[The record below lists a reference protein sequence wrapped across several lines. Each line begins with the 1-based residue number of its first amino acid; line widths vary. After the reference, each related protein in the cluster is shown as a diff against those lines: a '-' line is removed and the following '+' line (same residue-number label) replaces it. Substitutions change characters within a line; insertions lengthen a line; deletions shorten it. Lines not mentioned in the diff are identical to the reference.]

1 MSLLSGVRL
10 LLVEDDEID
19 ARAFQRML
27 AALNRSVHC
36 DVCTS
41 IQEALKAWYSA
52 SYDLIVADFQV
63 RGQTALELLSLVHQT
78 PMIVVTGAGDEE
90 LAVRLLKAG
99 VSDYVVKDIQGHYLR
114 KLPHTMEQALKQ
126 QRLKTAA
133 EKSRRFALA
142 LADIALAMSS
152 TLDLDRVLERVMT
165 NLSAVV
171 PHDRAWLL
179 LVEGD
184 MLVFQHGSGFNERL
198 WATLNN
204 HRIPHDAVEELHCI
218 LTTRQPLMRSWG
230 SYSTRE
236 SLIGLQESAAFLGVP
251 LIIENEVTGIL
262 TVERLTPNAP
272 FQEDDAER
280 LTAFATHAAL
290 ALHNAHLYRAAQE
303 LATLEERQRL
313 ARDLHDSVTQTL
325 FSAAT
330 ITDAAYRMWQR
341 DPSSIQR
348 ELDDLR
354 ELTQSAL
361 AEMRTLLL
369 ELKPEGLQQTTLTAL
384 IRQLA
389 SALANRAHLDITLQ
403 LSEDVTCP
411 LPVKTALFR
420 ITQEAFNNIV
430 KHAQAANV
438 KVQLEQSKGA
448 LILLIADNGVGFDPN
463 DTSLTSLGLRIMRE
477 RAAAANIDLTIEAA
491 PARGTSIQ
499 AVWWAARDSKSGG
512 RHG

>member
-41 IQEALKAWYSA
+41 IEEALKAWYSA

-63 RGQTALELLSLVHQT
+63 REQTALELLPLVHQT
-78 PMIVVTGAGDEE
+78 PMIIVTGAGDEE

-152 TLDLDRVLERVMT
+152 TLDLDRVLERIMT

-171 PHDRAWLL
+171 PHDRALLL

-184 MLVFQHGSGFNERL
+184 TLVFQHGSGFNERL
-198 WATLNN
+198 WAALNN
-204 HRIPHDAVEELHCI
+204 YRIPHDAVEELHHI
-218 LTTRQPLMRSWG
+218 LTTRQPVMRSWG

-236 SLIGLQESAAFLGVP
+236 ALIGLQESAAFLGVP

-262 TVERLTPNAP
+262 TVERLTPNAA

-313 ARDLHDSVTQTL
+313 ARDLHDSVTQML
-325 FSAAT
+325 FSATT

-369 ELKPEGLQQTTLTAL
+369 ELKPEGLQHTNLAAL

-389 SALANRAHLDITLQ
+389 STLANRAYLDITLQ

-430 KHAQAANV
+430 KHAQAASV

-448 LILLIADNGVGFDPN
+448 LTLLIVDDGVGFDPN
-463 DTSLTSLGLRIMRE
+463 DTGLTSLGLRIMRE
-477 RAAAANIDLTIEAA
+477 RAAAANINLTIEAA

-499 AVWWAARDSKSGG
+499 AVWWAARDPKSGG

>member
-1 MSLLSGVRL
+1 MSLLSGTRL

-19 ARAFQRML
+19 VRAFQRML
-27 AALNRSVHC
+27 AALKDDVRC

-41 IQEALKAWYSA
+41 IADALKAWYSHD
-52 SYDLIVADFQV
+52 YDLIVADFQV
-63 RGQTALELLSLVHQT
+63 QGQTSLELVPLVQHT
-78 PMIVVTGAGDEE
+78 PMIIVTGAGDEE

-99 VSDYVVKDIQGHYLR
+99 VTDYVVKDIQGHYLR
-114 KLPHTMEQALKQ
+114 KLPHTMEQALRQ
-126 QRLKTAA
+126 QRLKLAA

-152 TLDLDRVLERVMT
+152 TLDLNRVLERIMT
-165 NLSAVV
+165 NLSTVV
-171 PHDRAWLL
+171 PHDRALLL

-184 MLVFQHGSGFNERL
+184 TLVFQHGSGFSEQY
-198 WATLNN
+198 WAALNDY
-204 HRIPHDAVEELHCI
+204 RIPHDAVEELYRI
-218 LTTRQPLMRSWG
+218 LTTRQPVMRAWG
-230 SYSTRE
+230 SYSAHDA
-236 SLIGLQESAAFLGVP
+236 LIGLQERAAFLGVP

-262 TVERLTPNAP
+262 TVERLTPDSA
-272 FQEDDAER
+272 FQADDAER

-303 LATLEERQRL
+303 LATIEERQRL

-325 FSAAT
+325 FSATT

-354 ELTQSAL
+354 ELTQNAL

-369 ELKPEGLQQTTLTAL
+369 ELKPEGLQQASIATL

-389 SALANRAHLDITLQ
+389 STLANRSHLDITLQ
-403 LSEDVTCP
+403 LAEDVTCP

-420 ITQEAFNNIV
+420 ITQEALNNIV
-430 KHAQAANV
+430 KHARANSV
-438 KVQLEQSKGA
+438 KVCLEHFAKGG
-448 LILLIADNGVGFDPN
+448 LRLTIADDGIGFDPN
-463 DTSLTSLGLRIMRE
+463 DTGLTSLGLRIMRE
-477 RAAAANIDLTIEAA
+477 RAAAANIQLTIAGC
-491 PARGTSIQ
+491 PGSGTEIM
-499 AVWWAARDSKSGG
+499 AVWSAGG
-512 RHG
+512 TTNAGG

>member
-1 MSLLSGVRL
+1 MSLLLGARL

-27 AALNRSVHC
+27 AALNRGVQC
-36 DVCTS
+36 DVCVS

-52 SYDLIVADFQV
+52 GYDLIVADFQV
-63 RGQTALELLSLVHQT
+63 KGQTALELLPLVHQT
-78 PMIVVTGAGDEE
+78 PIIIVTGAGDEE

-99 VSDYVVKDIQGHYLR
+99 VTDYVVKDIQGHYLR

-126 QRLKTAA
+126 QRLKMAA

-152 TLDLDRVLERVMT
+152 TLDLDRVLERIMT

-171 PHDRAWLL
+171 PHDRALL
-179 LVEGD
+179 LRVENE
-184 MLVFQHGSGFNERL
+184 MLVFQHGSGFSERWWDAL
-198 WATLNN
+198 SDY
-204 HRIPHDAVEELHCI
+204 RVPHDAVEELHRI
-218 LTTRQPLMRSWG
+218 LTSRQPVMRAWG
-230 SYSTRE
+230 SYAAHDA
-236 SLIGLQESAAFLGVP
+236 LIGLQQNSAFLGVP
-251 LIIENEVTGIL
+251 LLIENEVIGIL
-262 TVERLTPNAP
+262 TVERLTPEAS

-303 LATLEERQRL
+303 LATIEERQRL

-325 FSAAT
+325 FSATT
-330 ITDAAYRMWQR
+330 IADAAQRMWQR
-341 DPSSIQR
+341 DPASIQG
-348 ELDDLR
+348 ELETLR

-369 ELKPEGLQQTTLTAL
+369 ELKPEGLQQASIAAL
-384 IRQLA
+384 VRQLA
-389 SALANRAHLDITLQ
+389 SALANRAQLDITLQ
-403 LSEDVTCP
+403 LAEDITCP

-430 KHAQAANV
+430 KHAHASCV
-438 KVQLEQSKGA
+438 KVHLEQVKAGLRLA
-448 LILLIADNGVGFDPN
+448 IVDDGVGFDPN
-463 DTSLTSLGLRIMRE
+463 DASLTSLGLRIMRE
-477 RAAAANIDLTIEAA
+477 RAAATNIQLTINGRPNHGTEIVAIWS
-491 PARGTSIQ
+491 ARQQTK
-499 AVWWAARDSKSGG
+499 AGG
-512 RHG
+512 RHE

>member
-1 MSLLSGVRL
+1 MSLLLGTRL

-27 AALNRSVHC
+27 AALNRGVRC
-36 DVCTS
+36 DICTS
-41 IQEALKAWYSA
+41 IQDALKAWYST

-63 RGQTALELLSLVHQT
+63 REQTALELLPLVHQT

-99 VSDYVVKDIQGHYLR
+99 VTDYVVKDIQGHYLR

-126 QRLKTAA
+126 QRLKVA
-133 EKSRRFALA
+133 EERSRRFALA
-142 LADIALAMSS
+142 LADIALAMSG
-152 TLDLDRVLERVMT
+152 TLDLDRVLERIMT

-171 PHDRAWLL
+171 PHDRALLL
-179 LVEGD
+179 LVED
-184 MLVFQHGSGFNERL
+184 DTLVFQHGRGFSERW
-198 WATLNN
+198 WAALSN
-204 HRIPHDAVEELHCI
+204 HRIPHDAVKELHHI
-218 LTTRQPLMRSWG
+218 LTTRQPVMRAWG
-230 SYSTRE
+230 SYSAHDA
-236 SLIGLQESAAFLGVP
+236 LIGLQESAAFLGVP
-251 LIIENEVTGIL
+251 LITENEVTGIL
-262 TVERLTPNAP
+262 TVERLTPDAA

-325 FSAAT
+325 FSATT
-330 ITDAAYRMWQR
+330 IADAAYRMWTR

-354 ELTQSAL
+354 ELTQNAL

-369 ELKPEGLQQTTLTAL
+369 ELKPEGLQQASIAAL

-389 SALANRAHLDITLQ
+389 SALANRAQLNVTLN
-403 LSEDVTCP
+403 LAEDVTCP

-420 ITQEAFNNIV
+420 ITQEALNNIV
-430 KHAQAANV
+430 KHARANTI
-438 KVQLEQSKGA
+438 KVCLEQSAKGG
-448 LILLIADNGVGFDPN
+448 LQLTIADDGIGFDPN
-463 DTSLTSLGLRIMRE
+463 DTGLTSLGLRIMRE
-477 RAAAANIDLTIEAA
+477 RAAATNIQLTITGC
-491 PARGTSIQ
+491 PGSGTEIV
-499 AVWWAARDSKSGG
+499 AVWSAGRTTKAGG
-512 RHG
+512 